1 MKRSVT
7 RRLDDLGRIVIP
19 SDFREELGM
28 EPGEKLEIYIEEGRL
43 VLKKTVKT
51 DPLSEINSLKE
62 RISKAYDIAWNND
75 ISLPDCLKYEEMH
88 KILKAVMDA
97 LRGENKHELS

>member
-43 VLKKTVKT
+43 VLKKTVKI
-51 DPLSEINSLKE
+51 DSLSEINSLKE

-75 ISLPDCLKYEEMH
+75 VSSPSCQEYEEMH
-88 KILKAVMDA
+88 NALKAIMGV
-97 LRGENKHELS
+97 LKGE

>member
-28 EPGEKLEIYIEEGRL
+28 EPGEKVEIYIEEGR
-43 VLKKTVKT
+43 VILKRTVKA
-51 DPLSEINSLKE
+51 DPLSEISSLKE
-62 RISKAYDIAWNND
+62 RINKAHDIAWNND

-97 LRGENKHELS
+97 LRGE

>member
-28 EPGEKLEIYIEEGRL
+28 EPGEKIEIYIEEGR
-43 VLKKTVKT
+43 VILKKTVKA

-97 LRGENKHELS
+97 LREE

>member
-28 EPGEKLEIYIEEGRL
+28 EPGEKVEIYIEEGR
-43 VLKKTVKT
+43 VILKRTVKA
-51 DPLSEINSLKE
+51 DPLSEVNSLKE
-62 RISKAYDIAWNND
+62 RISKAYDIAWKND
-75 ISLPDCLKYEEMH
+75 VPSPSCQEYEEMH
-88 KILKAVMDA
+88 NALKAIMGV
-97 LRGENKHELS
+97 LKGE

>member
-28 EPGEKLEIYIEEGRL
+28 EPGEKVEIYIEEGR
-43 VLKKTVKT
+43 VILKRTVKA

-62 RISKAYDIAWNND
+62 RISKAYDIAWKND
-75 ISLPDCLKYEEMH
+75 IPSPDCPEYEEMH
-88 KILKAVMDA
+88 KALKAVMDA
-97 LRGENKHELS
+97 LMGE

>member
-7 RRLDDLGRIVIP
+7 RKIDELGRVVIP

-28 EPGEKLEIYIEEGRL
+28 EPGEKVEIYIDEGR
-43 VLKKTVKT
+43 VILKREVKT
-51 DPLSEINSLKE
+51 DPLSEINNLKE

-75 ISLPDCLKYEEMH
+75 ISSPDCPEYEEMH
-88 KILKAVMDA
+88 KALKAVMDA
-97 LRGENKHELS
+97 LKGDTK

>member
-28 EPGEKLEIYIEEGRL
+28 EPGEKVEIYIEEGR
-43 VLKKTVKT
+43 VILKRTVKA

-62 RISKAYDIAWNND
+62 RISKAYDIAWNNN
-75 ISLPDCLKYEEMH
+75 ISSPNCPEYEEMH
-88 KILKAVMDA
+88 NALKAIMGV
-97 LRGENKHELS
+97 LKGE